1 MGVKLRAKMDCI
13 RLQGIR
19 SYGYT
24 GFLAEEQSL
33 GQWFEVDLG
42 LWMDLSIAGKTDHI
56 DDTLDYRLVI
66 DQVKQLIKTSKYALI
81 ERLATEIINYLLNYA
96 EISRVDLQLTK
107 EAAPIPDFSGRIT
120 IELTR
125 SRSQD

>member
-1 MGVKLRAKMDCI
+1 MDCI